1 MNSDEPITNPWVTT
15 RIGDGPEILT
25 AIQQV
30 EADELARLA
39 AGKDVLEIGSAMGY
53 SAIVM
58 ALAGGRVTGIDSHL
72 GDNWLGDTLG
82 IMQSNMAAHGVDVE
96 IIAEM
101 DTAALPRLCEEGRR
115 FDLVFVDAGGGY
127 DEVKFDVEWALKL
140 LKPGG
145 SIAVH
150 DYGHVGYTDKK
161 KVCDELFPDGPTKLV
176 YSLFVKTP

>member
-1 MNSDEPITNPWVTT
+1 MIEPITNPWVTT

-25 AIQQV
+25 AIQPV

-53 SAIVM
+53 SAIIM

-82 IMQSNMAAHGVDVE
+82 IMRANMAAHGVDVE
-96 IIAEM
+96 IIAEL
-101 DTAALPRLCEEGRR
+101 DTVAMPRLHAEGRR

-127 DEVKFDVEWALKL
+127 DEVTFDVTWGLKL
-140 LKPGG
+140 LRPGG

-161 KVCDELFPDGPTKLV
+161 KVCDEIFPDGPTKLV